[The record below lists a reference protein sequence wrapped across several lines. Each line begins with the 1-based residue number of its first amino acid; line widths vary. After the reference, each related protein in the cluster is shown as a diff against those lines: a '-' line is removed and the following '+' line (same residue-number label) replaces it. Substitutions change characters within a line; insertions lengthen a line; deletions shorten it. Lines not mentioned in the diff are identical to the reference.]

1 MKRVREILKR
11 NWQYVLLFLVG
22 VILFE
27 LITNHYDQGVK
38 PIEHLI
44 EFYSTDQ
51 ELIDS
56 IGKIT
61 SWEYTFNENDKKND
75 TLNFQILLYSK
86 RYLVKINGDLMGSES
101 SRFYNPE
108 SINVKVEPKN

>member
-1 MKRVREILKR
+1 MREIIKR

-27 LITNHYDQGVK
+27 LITNQYDQGEK
-38 PIEHLI
+38 PIEGLI

-86 RYLVKINGDLMGSES
+86 RYLVKINGELIGSES
-101 SRFYNPE
+101 SRSYNSE
-108 SINVKVEPKN
+108 NINVKVEPKN